1 MVQRVISI
9 KPQGAFTDPVDRVVL
24 DANDR
29 QRRRIAL
36 TAERGTKM
44 LLDFAAPVTLR
55 DGDGLV
61 LEDGSVVLVAGEKE
75 PLLELT
81 TKAPLDLVRLAWHIG
96 NRHTD
101 VQFAGAALRIRR
113 DHVLEVM
120 VKGLGARVGEIEAP
134 FDPEPATPHG
144 HAHDHD

>member
-75 PLLELT
+75 ALLELT
-81 TKAPLDLVRLAWHIG
+81 TKAPLDFVRLAWHIG

-101 VQFAGAALRIRR
+101 VQFTGAALRIRR

>member
-61 LEDGSVVLVAGEKE
+61 LEDGSIVLVAGEKE

-81 TKAPLDLVRLAWHIG
+81 TKAPLDFVRLAWHIG